1 MGAKQEEN
9 REGCLSTNLSWCAGF
24 SSIIRAN
31 YFIFTEGV
39 RKLFP
44 SAVPL
49 YQFSGILLSSVATSF
64 WGTMAKTEL
73 SNEGH

>member
-1 MGAKQEEN
+1 VPNKKKIGKVA
-9 REGCLSTNLSWCAGF
+9 CLPIYHGVLVF
-24 SSIIRAN
+24 SSRIRAN

-49 YQFSGILLSSVATSF
+49 YQFSGILLSSVETSF
-64 WGTMAKTEL
+64 WGTMAKAKL
-73 SNEGH
+73 SNECH